1 MIARIKTWR
10 GAFTIYLQPLVLC
23 TVALGFAAG
32 LPYQLIFFTF
42 PLWLRDVE
50 IDHSTIGFL
59 SWIGIIYVLKIFL
72 SFAVER
78 CKIPFL
84 THLLGKRRSWML
96 FSQLFITTAVIAM
109 SFYEPVKYLTELTV
123 LAILII
129 TGSAIQDVVVD
140 AYRVEAI
147 DIDFQGIL
155 SAAYVIGYR
164 IALLT
169 SGAGT
174 LYIAEYSNWQIA
186 YFLMGCAMMIGIV
199 ATILTKEPESVKQ
212 KGLLSLKE
220 ILIEPV
226 VEFFQRKGWWAI
238 IILLFISTYKM
249 SDIMLGVMSGAF
261 YIDLGFT
268 KSEIATVTKVFSFLA
283 AILGAT
289 FGGSLVVR
297 HGVVKPVL
305 FATLAASLTNLLFL
319 ILSLSKPTLTW
330 LAFVVT
336 TDSFCASMATTILI
350 AYLSSLVNKEYTAT
364 QYALF
369 SSLMTFP
376 AQTVG
381 GFSGI
386 LVDHYGYSK
395 FFIYS
400 SIIEIPAVLLACVL
414 IRNSRRIIH

>member
-1 MIARIKTWR
+1 MIKTWR
-10 GAFTIYLQPLVLC
+10 EAFAVYLQPLVFC

-42 PLWLRDVE
+42 ALWLRDVG

-59 SWIGIIYVLKIFL
+59 SWIGIIYTLKIFL
-72 SFAVER
+72 SFMVER
-78 CKIPFL
+78 CKIPLL
-84 THLLGKRRSWML
+84 TRLLGKRRSWML
-96 FSQLFITTAVIAM
+96 FSQLLIMAAIVAM
-109 SFYEPVKYLTELTV
+109 SGYEPTQHLTELTV

-129 TGSAIQDVVVD
+129 AGSAIQDVVVD

-147 DIDFQGIL
+147 DMEFQGVL
-155 SAAYVIGYR
+155 SAAYVTGYR

-169 SGAGT
+169 SGAGA
-174 LYIAEYSNWQIA
+174 LYIAEYRNWQLA
-186 YFLMGCAMMIGIV
+186 YLLMGCAMSIGIV
-199 ATILTKEPESVKQ
+199 ATLLTKEPEHVASNNVF
-212 KGLLSLKE
+212 SMRA
-220 ILIEPV
+220 IFTDPF

-238 IILLFISTYKM
+238 VILLFISVYKM

-261 YIDLGFT
+261 YLDLGFS
-268 KSEIATVTKVFSFLA
+268 KSEIATVTKVFSFVA

-289 FGGSLVVR
+289 LGGGLVVR
-297 HGVVKPVL
+297 YGVIKPMLV
-305 FATLAASLTNLLFL
+305 ATLAASLTNLLFI

-330 LAFVVT
+330 LAVVVT
-336 TDSFCASMATTILI
+336 TDSFCASLATTILL
-350 AYLSSLVNKEYTAT
+350 AYLSSLISKDYTAT

-381 GFSGI
+381 GFSGV
-386 LVDHYGYSK
+386 LVEHYGYTQ

-400 SIIEIPAVLLACVL
+400 TIIGMPAVLLACVL
-414 IRNSRRIIH
+414 IRKSRKIVC